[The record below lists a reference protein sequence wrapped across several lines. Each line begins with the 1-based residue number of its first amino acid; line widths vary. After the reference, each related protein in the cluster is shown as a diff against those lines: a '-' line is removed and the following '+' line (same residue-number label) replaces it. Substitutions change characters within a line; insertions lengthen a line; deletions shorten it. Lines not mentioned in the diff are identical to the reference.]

1 MTKAAKSDASEL
13 YSWAWISVAVYAI
26 ITLMYYS
33 YDIRLTAIKEYGPV
47 IHEFDPYFNFRAT
60 QVSESSSDNACFL
73 CSLLKI
79 SVLIS
84 VLIAILSTCMNT
96 APQNSFSGMIQW
108 YGIPWEDP

>member
-1 MTKAAKSDASEL
+1 MTKAATSDASEL
-13 YSWAWISVAVYAI
+13 YSWAWLGVAVYAI
-26 ITLMYYS
+26 GTLMYQS

-60 QVSESSSDNACFL
+60 EVSESSSVNAYFL
-73 CSLLKI
+73 CHLLKM

-84 VLIAILSTCMNT
+84 VFIATLSTCMNT

-108 YGIPWEDP
+108 YGTPWEDP